1 MDERF
6 RCPTCNLSFPV
17 ELGEIAEILARRFAE
32 NGFCIT
38 TEGLRAFID
47 LFFEHFG
54 EVREDDVDL
63 ICDFVRNNFRDVEVI
78 EEKHIKAYFAGF
90 E

>member
-1 MDERF
+1 MDEKF
-6 RCPTCNLSFPV
+6 RCPSCSISVPV

-32 NGFCIT
+32 NCFCIT
-38 TEGLRAFID
+38 TGGLKAFID

-54 EVREDDVDL
+54 EVGEDDVDL
-63 ICDFVRNNFRDVEVI
+63 ICDFVRDRFGDVEVI
-78 EEKHIKAYFAGF
+78 GEEHIKAYFAGF